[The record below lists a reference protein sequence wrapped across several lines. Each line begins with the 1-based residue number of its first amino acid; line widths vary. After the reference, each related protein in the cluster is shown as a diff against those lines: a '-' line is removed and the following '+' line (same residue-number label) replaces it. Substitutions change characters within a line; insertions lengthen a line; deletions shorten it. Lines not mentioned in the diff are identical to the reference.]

1 METMKNEYPVAAM
14 TEALEVSK
22 SGFFA
27 HRHKEAGP
35 RRQEDARLAAAIEP
49 IFEESWR
56 SYGSPRVVKE
66 LRARG
71 QRGGKNRV
79 ARLMREAGLHPKQ
92 KRRWRP
98 TTTDSNHRQ
107 PIAENWLAKMPAPAR
122 PDQVWVADITYIDT
136 GEGWLYL
143 AGLLDACSRCCVGW
157 QTGESL
163 DAALVTQAWEK
174 ACRDRRPGPG
184 LLHHSDRGVQY
195 ASGAMAALL
204 AKSGAAA
211 SMSRRGNCY
220 DNAMMEGSVY
230 AVVALVGDWRKFLRC
245 FPRRSSTGAA
255 TAAANGCVKTAT
267 PATERNGPSAWCAD
281 ALSTWNP
288 RGRATTRSSRIKSWP
303 PTRIEFFIVTYNL
316 KIKQST
322 LV

>member
-14 TEALEVSK
+14 AEALEVSK

-122 PDQVWVADITYIDT
+122 PDQVWVADITYIET

-174 ACRDRRPGPG
+174 AWRVRQPGPG
-184 LLHHSDRGVQY
+184 LLHHKGPWR
-195 ASGAMAALL
+195 
-204 AKSGAAA
+204 
-211 SMSRRGNCY
+211 
-220 DNAMMEGSVY
+220 
-230 AVVALVGDWRKFLRC
+230 AVRQWGH
-245 FPRRSSTGAA
+245 G
-255 TAAANGCVKTAT
+255 G
-267 PATERNGPSAWCAD
+267 PAGKE
-281 ALSTWNP
+281 
-288 RGRATTRSSRIKSWP
+288 RGRGIDEPAGQ
-303 PTRIEFFIVTYNL
+303 L
-316 KIKQST
+316 
-322 LV
+322 L